1 MHTQALTG
9 RPRSSVLAKAA
20 PALAQA
26 RMDLEAL
33 EQSGAPPRV
42 IDAGRMTVRCVEQG
56 VSPPAHLHRVLMDYC
71 RKHRQ
76 EQNRWGQ

>member
-9 RPRSSVLAKAA
+9 RPRSSVLARAFSA
-20 PALAQA
+20 VTQA
-26 RMDLEAL
+26 RLDLEAL
-33 EQSGAPPRV
+33 EQSGAPARV
-42 IDAGRMTVRCVEQG
+42 IDAGRMAVRCVEQG